1 MERRMRAVQTERE
14 IKQRVWISLERGE
27 VIFAL
32 RVHFEQ
38 VTH

>member
-14 IKQRVWISLERGE
+14 IKQRVWMSGEEE

-32 RVHFEQ
+32 HVHFEQ